1 MTFYSYKC
9 WKSLHLP
16 GVSLSFKRSII
27 RYISLPSVLFGNM
40 KTFGWNL
47 SNQSPAGWSNSRIRI
62 QMPHDVVTVW
72 VTTVRGLFFCKE
84 DSKIIYVLLTK
95 REVKKTEYYPSSY
108 FSRRSRGPLTWR
120 KKRLVFS
127 HLDRKSLVNKGF
139 IIEQKYFALVEPNQ
153 REDLMFSLFWL
164 SPAVFLRIDQWHCP
178 RITTLVSPLG
188 LVNTATFSE
197 A

>member
-1 MTFYSYKC
+1 MTFKSYKC

-27 RYISLPSVLFGNM
+27 RYISLPSVLVGNM

-72 VTTVRGLFFCKE
+72 VTTVRGFFFCRE

-95 REVKKTEYYPSSY
+95 REVKMTEYYPSSY

-120 KKRLVFS
+120 KKKLLFS

-139 IIEQKYFALVEPNQ
+139 IIEQKYFALVRIKNEFFISRAKPT
-153 REDLMFSLFWL
+153 RRFD
-164 SPAVFLRIDQWHCP
+164 VFFVL
-178 RITTLVSPLG
+178 TVSCRFFA
-188 LVNTATFSE
+188 N
-197 A
+197 

>member
-1 MTFYSYKC
+1 
-9 WKSLHLP
+9 
-16 GVSLSFKRSII
+16 
-27 RYISLPSVLFGNM
+27 M

-62 QMPHDVVTVW
+62 QMPHDVVTVL

-95 REVKKTEYYPSSY
+95 REVKKTEYYPRSY

-178 RITTLVSPLG
+178 RITTLVSPIG
-188 LVNTATFSE
+188 LVNTAIFSE